1 MERVDTVTAYA
12 MGKIVKM
19 KEKEKVD
26 SDAVQGSSK
35 TAAKVVKIIVKVFLN
50 ETIRVITGAMKD
62 SNPIFLVL
70 FFVGIEPV

>member
-1 MERVDTVTAYA
+1 MTAYA

-26 SDAVQGSSK
+26 SVAVQGSSK
-35 TAAKVVKIIVKVFLN
+35 TASKVVKIIVKVFLN